1 MHKTAIN
8 RAAIYVKE
16 PALPH
21 PDGADV
27 ERQMAEAQEYCEAQ
41 GLEVAVRY
49 REKEGSREEFQR
61 MMANATSEERSFD
74 RVVVWKLMYFAQML
88 EESIL
93 ARDKLEAH
101 AVKLL
106 SVKERLQGE

>member
-21 PDGADV
+21 PDGADA
-27 ERQMAEAQEYCEAQ
+27 EKQMAEAQEYCEAQ
-41 GLEVAVRY
+41 GTRGCRSLPR
-49 REKEGSREEFQR
+49 KGSSREEFQR
-61 MMANATSEERSFD
+61 MIANATSEERSFD